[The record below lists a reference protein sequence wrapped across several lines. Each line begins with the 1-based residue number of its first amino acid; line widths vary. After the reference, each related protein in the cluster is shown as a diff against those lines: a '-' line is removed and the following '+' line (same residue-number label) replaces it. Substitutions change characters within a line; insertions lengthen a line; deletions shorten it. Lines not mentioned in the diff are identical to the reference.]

1 MWRVTIKGLF
11 AKKLRLVLTSIAVVL
26 GVAFMSGT
34 FVLTDTLGSVFDDLF
49 GQQATDIDAVVQ
61 TKQTLS
67 DDQQGP
73 QAPRNPVP
81 ESLVATIE
89 SADGVAAVEGSVFGI
104 AQVVGR
110 DGEIVGNGNAPTF
123 GFSWPS
129 KPFASLYHL
138 QSGTPPS
145 APDEIALDAKT
156 ASEGGYKVG
165 DEVPMI
171 FLTTAPSTYEL
182 TAIFKYGESGGLA
195 GATLTGFDTET
206 AQTVMNRVDEFDEI
220 DAKAVAGVSPEEL
233 VGNIKAALRADGEL
247 QGLQVR
253 TGEAVADE
261 TASNIKEGLG
271 FFNTFLLVFAFIS
284 LFVGAFIIYNTFSI
298 IVAQR
303 SRELALLRALGASAK
318 QVTRSVT
325 AEAIVVGL
333 LSSIIGLVLGVFVAI
348 GLQALLSAF
357 GFELPTK
364 APVILP
370 RTVIVAVVVGTVVTY
385 VSAIA
390 PARRASKVAPVAAM
404 RDAPVVLGGGN
415 RRFRVGGLLLAIGLL
430 LLGLGLFA
438 GIGSDS
444 FPGGAAGIVG
454 LAAALVFIG
463 VAMVS
468 PLVARPVS
476 RFLGWLPARFRG
488 MSGVLAR
495 ENAMRNPR
503 RTATTAA
510 ALMIGLAL
518 ITLVAIIGAS
528 AKASFS
534 SIIDDSVRSDFIVT
548 PKTFFGGGF
557 TPDVATAIRDELPD
571 ASVVEFRDGFFKL
584 ADGSQ
589 QQLNGVPAD
598 VEDALS
604 IELQPGADLDAFAD
618 GGVLLHKDEAE
629 DLNATVGDD
638 ITMVF
643 ERTGEQQVTVQGIFD
658 ERRTAGVGFLLSLAD
673 YEQDYVDQVDTLV
686 GVKVAEGE
694 STADARAAIDDVLT
708 SFPNVKVEDQAEFKE
723 SQIALFDTILN
734 LLYVMLLLAVIIA
747 LIGIVNTLALSIYE
761 RTREIGLLR
770 AVGMTRKQVKRMV
783 RDEAVI
789 ISIFGSLLGLA
800 IGLVFGAALVSAI
813 GDEGVKFTL
822 PITQLVVF
830 VILAGL
836 AGLLAGMWPARR
848 AAGRDVLEAIEA

>member
-1 MWRVTIKGLF
+1 MWRVTLKGLF
-11 AKKLRLVLTSIAVVL
+11 AKKLRLVLTSISVVL

-49 GQQATDIDAVVQ
+49 SQQATDIDAVVRA
-61 TKQTLS
+61 KLALS
-67 DDQQGP
+67 DDQQGF
-73 QAPRNPVP
+73 APRNPVP
-81 ESLVATIE
+81 EALVASVE
-89 SADGVAAVEGSVFGI
+89 SVKGVAVAEGAVQGI
-104 AQVVGR
+104 ATVVGR
-110 DGEIVGNGNAPTF
+110 DGEQVVNGGAPPL
-123 GFSWPS
+123 GFNWPS

-138 QSGTPPS
+138 QSGSPPDS
-145 APDEIALDAKT
+145 PDEVAIDEKT
-156 ASEGGYKVG
+156 AKAAGYKVG
-165 DEVPMI
+165 DQVPMI
-171 FLTTAPSTYEL
+171 FLTTPPGTYTL
-182 TAIFKYGESGGLA
+182 SGIFKYGESGLA
-195 GATLTGFDTET
+195 GATLSGFETDT

-220 DAKAVAGVSPEEL
+220 DAKAKKGVSPEQL
-233 VGNIKAALRADGEL
+233 VTNIEKALRADGEL
-247 QGLQVR
+247 KGFEVLTGDEVAKETADNIKQGL
-253 TGEAVADE
+253 
-261 TASNIKEGLG
+261 S

-325 AEAIVVGL
+325 AEALLVGL
-333 LSSIIGLVLGVFVAI
+333 LSSVIGLGLGVFVAV

-357 GFELPTK
+357 GFELPTTS
-364 APVILP
+364 PVILP
-370 RTVIVAVVVGTVVTY
+370 RTIILALVVGTVVTY

-390 PARRASKVAPVAAM
+390 PARRAAKVAPVAAM
-404 RDAPVVLGGGN
+404 RDTPVVLGGGN
-415 RRFRVGGLLLAIGLL
+415 RRYRIGGMLLAIGLL

-468 PLVARPVS
+468 PLIARPVS
-476 RFLGWLPARFRG
+476 RVLGWLPARFRG

-557 TPDVATAIRDELPD
+557 TPDVATQIRDELPD

-584 ADGSQ
+584 GTGKQ
-589 QQLNGVPAD
+589 EQLNGVPAD
-598 VEDALS
+598 VEDALR
-604 IELQPGADLDAFAD
+604 IDLQPGADLDAFAD
-618 GGVLLHKDEAE
+618 GGVLVYKDSAK
-629 DLNATVGDD
+629 DLGVNVGDE
-638 ITMVF
+638 ITMEF
-643 ERTGEQQVTVQGIFD
+643 ERTGARQVTVQGIYD
-658 ERRTAGVGFLLSLAD
+658 EKRTAGVNYLLSLAD

-686 GVKVAEGE
+686 GVKVGQGE
-694 STADARAAIDDVLT
+694 STEAARRSINGILK
-708 SFPNVKVEDQAEFKE
+708 SFPSVKVEDQAEFKE
-723 SQIALFDTILN
+723 SRLAMFNTILN

-813 GDEGVKFTL
+813 GNEGVKFTL
-822 PITQLVVF
+822 PVTQLVVF
-830 VILAGL
+830 VLLAGL

-848 AAGRDVLEAIEA
+848 AAGKDVLEAIEA